1 MVIYECRENLV
12 KKDEHIRPLRLS
24 TSHIC
29 PCKLYTSEKKKKKR
43 KFFIKDFLSKCDQI
57 RSFLRIWSH
66 LLKKSLTKNF
76 IFCAVLPYR
85 IMLSIMLK
93 IMLKKTETH
102 PRPSQVN
109 VQNSFVR
116 NFQLIKIQDNLQKL
130 FVWSL
135 FSVCTYAW
143 CFSISHLF

>member
-1 MVIYECRENLV
+1 M

-24 TSHIC
+24 TSHVC
-29 PCKLYTSEKKKKKR
+29 PCKLYTSKKRKKKKKK

-57 RSFLRIWSH
+57 RSLLRIWSH

-85 IMLSIMLK
+85 IMLRLMLK
-93 IMLKKTETH
+93 IMLKKPETH

-143 CFSISHLF
+143 CFSISYLF